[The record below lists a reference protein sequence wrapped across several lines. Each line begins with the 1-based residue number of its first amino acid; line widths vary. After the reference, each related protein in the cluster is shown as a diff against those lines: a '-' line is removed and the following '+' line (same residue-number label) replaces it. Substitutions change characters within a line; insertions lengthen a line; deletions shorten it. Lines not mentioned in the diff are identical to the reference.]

1 VLSVPIA
8 FATMA
13 LVSLTDRGGRRP
25 PDAEL
30 LALHAPEGLGL
41 RRVEVDEPIRA

>member
-1 VLSVPIA
+1 VLSVPLA

-13 LVSLTDRGGRRP
+13 LVSVAGRPDPRP

-41 RRVEVDEPIRA
+41 GDVDAVRA